1 MSHFFT
7 KAKSDQL
14 ATLNDHITGLDS
26 AAPGQVL
33 KAVEVGGEI
42 KFQPGEDSVGGGSD
56 LPAGAASGDFISYR
70 ADQNSWGLARQ
81 NVYRTLNETSPYR
94 ALGDVLTVMDAEST
108 SLGVVQNDDS
118 NNPSAP
124 LIFSIGFDTVAAW
137 QSHARDVEIRF
148 RVDPGLGGVDVTVDN
163 TSDKTIVTTSARFDG
178 SETIAVLKAAFD
190 ALAPAGMTLDVVDLP
205 DTTAVTSA
213 DIGGGI
219 NWSGEV
225 SGENVIYG
233 FGSTIWMYQ
242 QPAPTKMLTNAE
254 GIRFVLEGE
263 LTAGGT
269 YDLHLVGNEVIV
281 VLEDWSSL
289 VGEVTLRLRH
299 GLVGQQVFIK
309 NLSQAEQYDP
319 GTGAPNRVIKVLAGE
334 GSAGSGMIDLESGIS
349 FVVDPMVDMHLVCIN
364 GDGSSVS
371 DGDWIIL

>member
-1 MSHFFT
+1 M
-7 KAKSDQL
+7 
-14 ATLNDHITGLDS
+14 
-26 AAPGQVL
+26 
-33 KAVEVGGEI
+33 
-42 KFQPGEDSVGGGSD
+42 
-56 LPAGAASGDFISYR
+56 
-70 ADQNSWGLARQ
+70 
-81 NVYRTLNETSPYR
+81 
-94 ALGDVLTVMDAEST
+94 
-108 SLGVVQNDDS
+108 
-118 NNPSAP
+118 
-124 LIFSIGFDTVAAW
+124 
-137 QSHARDVEIRF
+137 
-148 RVDPGLGGVDVTVDN
+148 GGVDVTVDN

-190 ALAPAGMTLDVVDLP
+190 ASAPAGMTLDVVDLP

-242 QPAPTKMLTNAE
+242 QPAPTKMLTNAA
-254 GIRFVLEGE
+254 GIRVVLEGE

-269 YDLHLVGNEVIV
+269 YDLHPVGNEVV
-281 VLEDWSSL
+281 FVLEDWSSL

-299 GLVGQQVFIK
+299 GLAGQQIFIK

-334 GSAGSGMIDLESGIS
+334 GSVGSGMIDLESGIS

-364 GDGSSVS
+364 GDGSSTS